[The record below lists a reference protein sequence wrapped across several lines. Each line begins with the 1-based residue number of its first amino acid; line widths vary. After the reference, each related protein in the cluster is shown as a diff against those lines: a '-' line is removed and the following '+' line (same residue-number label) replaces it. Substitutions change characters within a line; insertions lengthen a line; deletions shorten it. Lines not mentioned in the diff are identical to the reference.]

1 MRKIRVLM
9 CCSDVDSVRGGMV
22 TVVKN
27 YLNCDAWKHVELSF
41 IPTHRD
47 GNKLIKSLYFAA
59 AYLRVAAKLLGKQAD
74 VVHLHA
80 AERGSFYRKAY
91 LVRLCRRL
99 GVPVV
104 LHHHAAEF
112 EEFYAG
118 LGDRQRAYVKKILEA
133 ADVNLVLSEF
143 LKKKLLKKAPGARA
157 EILHNAVFTEKERRY
172 RGDKPRIVMLG
183 RIGERKGSYDLL
195 TAVAQ
200 IRSQLPENTELWLCG
215 DGETERAKRMAGD
228 LGIDD
233 MIAHVGW
240 ISGSELEA
248 CLADAAVHVL
258 PSYREGLPMSIL
270 ETMGRGLP
278 NVSTRIASI
287 PEVIRDGETG
297 FLVEPGDIEGLQQA
311 IRKLLSD
318 PGLRQEISGRSYELI
333 KEEFSLEASVARLE
347 KLYGDLMENYRR
359 LKDE

>member
-1 MRKIRVLM
+1 MRRIKVLM

-27 YLNCDAWKHVELSF
+27 YLTCRNWKNVELSF
-41 IPTHRD
+41 IPTHRE
-47 GNKLIKSLYFAA
+47 GNRLIKSLYFAV
-59 AYLRVAAKLLGKQAD
+59 AYLRVAARLLEKKVD
-74 VVHLHA
+74 LVHLHV

-99 GVPVV
+99 GIPVV

-118 LGDRQRAYVKKILEA
+118 LNDRQKEYVKEILEA
-133 ADVNLVLSEF
+133 ADRNLVLSVF
-143 LKKKLLKKAPGARA
+143 LKRKILEKAPGAKV
-157 EILHNAVFTEKERRY
+157 EILRNAVATEKRYLY

-200 IRSQLPENTELWLCG
+200 IRDRLPRDTELWLCG
-215 DGETERAKRMAGD
+215 DGETQKARRLAAE
-228 LGIDD
+228 LHIED

-240 ISGSELEA
+240 ISGRELHA
-248 CLADAAVHVL
+248 CLKDAAIHVL

-270 ETMGRGLP
+270 ETMGMGIP
-278 NVSTRIASI
+278 NISTRIASI

-297 FLVEPGDIEGLQQA
+297 FLLEPGDIVGLKTA
-311 IRKLLSD
+311 ILKLLSD
-318 PGLRQEISGRSYELI
+318 KELRQEISRRSYDLI
-333 KEEFSLEASVARLE
+333 IEEFSLEASVAKLERLYIDI
-347 KLYGDLMENYRR
+347 LGNYRR
-359 LKDE
+359 LKG

>member
-1 MRKIRVLM
+1 MRRIKVLM

-27 YLNCDAWKHVELSF
+27 YLTCRNWKNVELSF
-41 IPTHRD
+41 IPTHRE
-47 GNKLIKSLYFAA
+47 GNKLIKSLYFAV
-59 AYLRVAAKLLGKQAD
+59 AYLRVAARLLEKKVD
-74 VVHLHA
+74 LVHLHV

-99 GVPVV
+99 GIPVV

-112 EEFYAG
+112 EAFYAG
-118 LGDRQRAYVKKILEA
+118 LSDRQKEYVKEILEA
-133 ADVNLVLSEF
+133 ADTNLVLSDF
-143 LKKKLLKKAPGARA
+143 LKKKLLEKAVRA
-157 EILHNAVFTEKERRY
+157 EVEILHNAVSTDKQYCY

-200 IRSQLPENTELWLCG
+200 IRDRLPLDTELWLCG
-215 DGETERAKRMAGD
+215 DGETQKARRLAAE
-228 LGIDD
+228 LHIED

-240 ISGSELEA
+240 ISGGELEV
-248 CLADAAVHVL
+248 CLRDAAVHVL

-270 ETMGRGLP
+270 ETMGMGIP
-278 NVSTRIASI
+278 NISTRIASI

-297 FLVEPGDIEGLQQA
+297 FLLEPGDIDGLKTA
-311 IRKLLSD
+311 ILGLLSD
-318 PGLRQEISGRSYELI
+318 KELRQKISRRSYDLI
-333 KEEFSLEASVARLE
+333 TEEFSLEASVAKLERLYIGI
-347 KLYGDLMENYRR
+347 LGNYRR
-359 LKDE
+359 LKG